1 MPAGVEQV
9 AADLLQ
15 RDQAASACRGA
26 SVVYHC
32 AGVPYTQWATALP
45 AMLAHIIAGAS
56 AAGARLVYAD
66 NCYMYAPTSRPMT
79 EDLPYAPVTRKG
91 RVRKQ
96 LTETLLA
103 AHAQGQVRAAI
114 GRATDFHGPGVGTS
128 TMGDRFF
135 TALLAGKRVD
145 WLDRLDKPHAMT
157 FVDDFARV
165 LITLGM
171 REDALGQVWHVPTA
185 APLTGREYI
194 TLAAEEAGVAARPV
208 AIPAAMLR
216 LLGLFNPVVREL
228 GEMLYEFNGPYLID
242 GSKYLRA
249 FGGTPTPHR
258 EGLRRTIAWYRVHLA
273 GSTHQ
278 P

>member
-32 AGVPYTQWATALP
+32 VGVPYNHWATALP
-45 AMLAHIIAGAS
+45 AMLEHIIAGAS

-66 NCYMYAPTSRPMT
+66 NCYMYAPTSQSMT
-79 EDLPYAPVTRKG
+79 EDLPYAPMTRKG

-96 LTETLLA
+96 LAETLLA
-103 AHAQGQVRAAI
+103 ARAQGQVRAAI
-114 GRATDFHGPGVGTS
+114 GRATDFYGPGVGTS

-145 WLDRLDKPHAMT
+145 WLGRLDMPHAMT

-165 LITLGM
+165 LIMLGM
-171 REDALGQVWHVPTA
+171 REEALGQVWHVPTA

-228 GEMLYEFNGPYLID
+228 GEMLYEFNAPYLID

-249 FGGTPTPHR
+249 FGSTPTPHR
-258 EGLRRTIAWYRVHLA
+258 EGLRRTIAWYREHLA
-273 GSTHQ
+273 GSTHRL
-278 P
+278 